1 MRVGKT
7 ARNATAWANA
17 VGILKELK
25 KYRDTLTIKQMRT
38 IRTMALTDNISGAW
52 ETLRRMLKEA
62 WNEPE

>member
-1 MRVGKT
+1 MGKT
-7 ARNATAWANA
+7 ARDAVAWTNAI
-17 VGILKELK
+17 GIMKELN
-25 KYRDTLTIKQMRT
+25 KYKDDLTLSQMRT

>member
-1 MRVGKT
+1 MGKT
-7 ARNATAWANA
+7 ARDATAWTNA